1 MRVCW
6 MRKGIMVGVKHP
18 RPCSL
23 GSGCYGP
30 KQPAATR
37 LAGSDPPGEATHWTA
52 TIRQHHFGF
61 AKTTF
66 VTGRLRLIGL
76 YGRKDRIWDAP
87 SNRAACHD
95 LPLLGTGRIGRASH
109 DVSAAGEP

>member
-6 MRKGIMVGVKHP
+6 MRKGIIVGVKHP

-37 LAGSDPPGEATHWTA
+37 LAGSDPPGEATQWTA

-61 AKTTF
+61 AKTLASRVVF
-66 VTGRLRLIGL
+66 VLLVLMARRIGSGMRLLTVRRVTIYRYSEPIGL
-76 YGRKDRIWDAP
+76 G
-87 SNRAACHD
+87 
-95 LPLLGTGRIGRASH
+95 
-109 DVSAAGEP
+109 